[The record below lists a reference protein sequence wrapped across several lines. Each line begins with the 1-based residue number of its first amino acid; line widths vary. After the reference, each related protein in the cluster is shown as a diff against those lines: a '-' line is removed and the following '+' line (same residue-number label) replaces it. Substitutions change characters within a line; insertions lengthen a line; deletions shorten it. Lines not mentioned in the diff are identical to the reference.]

1 VLRSGGRART
11 DAVQV
16 VTFDIGDTLVRTAR
30 GSITNRLAEALAVP
44 LPVMR
49 AYFNLGAKRAR
60 QDVPD
65 FIGSLCEHFA
75 APIDRPSVE
84 SILGQAAEEASRAPS
99 TYPDALPV
107 IWELARSGYYVC
119 AISNLLGVIAPDLER
134 TRADLSLDHV
144 FYSCDVGY
152 IKPEREIFRHVEHQ
166 FGLSADRFL
175 HVGDSLSADVGGAT
189 SSGWRALHLRR
200 EGQVT
205 APAGMPRPGTSGTIA
220 TLGDLPRTLRESRAD
235 R

>member
-1 VLRSGGRART
+1 MLRARGLAGT

-16 VTFDIGDTLVRTAR
+16 VTFDIGDTLVRTAA
-30 GSITNRLAEALAVP
+30 GSITNRLAKALAVP

-49 AYFNLGAKRAR
+49 AYFNLSAKRAR

-65 FIGSLCEHFA
+65 FIRSLGENFA
-75 APIDRPSVE
+75 VPIDRLSVE
-84 SILGQAAEEASRAPS
+84 SILGQAAAEASRAPS
-99 TYPDALPV
+99 TYPDALPA
-107 IWELARSGYYVC
+107 IWELTQSGYYVC
-119 AISNLLGVIAPDLER
+119 AISNLLGVIAPDVER
-134 TRADLSLDHV
+134 TRTDLSLDHV

-152 IKPEREIFRHVEHQ
+152 IKPEREIFRHVERQ

-200 EGQVT
+200 AGPVIG
-205 APAGMPRPGTSGTIA
+205 PAGMPRPGTSGTIA